1 MSCEYIEVAWY
12 VLMESLIKTLNMGAI
27 IDGARLVSV
36 NVNTYALN
44 FDCLF
49 HI

>member
-1 MSCEYIEVAWY
+1 MVR
-12 VLMESLIKTLNMGAI
+12 VDGVFDKTLNMGAI